1 MPWYTF
7 EPSWDP
13 LRELDQLRR
22 EMDRLWDRAF
32 GFGPERWRLRA
43 GVFPLLNISEDKDHV
58 YVRAE
63 LAGVKP
69 EDIDITLEDNRLI
82 LRGERKIP
90 AEEKVVGY
98 HRREREAGS
107 FRRVVRLPER
117 LDPAKVEAVF
127 KDGILTITLAKPEEI
142 KPKQITV
149 KSA

>member
-7 EPSWDP
+7 EPSWEP
-13 LRELDQLRR
+13 SRGMDQLRR
-22 EMDRLWDRAF
+22 EMDRLWEQAY
-32 GFGPERWRLRA
+32 GSERYPRQA
-43 GVFPLLNISEDKDHV
+43 GVFPLLNLSEDQDHV

-69 EDIDITLEDNRLI
+69 EDIDITMEDNKLI
-82 LRGERKIP
+82 LRGERRIP

-107 FRRVVRLPER
+107 FRRVVRLPNR
-117 LDPAKVEAVF
+117 LDPAKVEAIF

-149 KSA
+149 KTA

>member
-7 EPSWDP
+7 EPSWEP

-22 EMDRLWDRAF
+22 EMDRLWERAI
-32 GFGPERWRLRA
+32 GPEYYRRRA
-43 GVFPLLNISEDKDHV
+43 GVFPLLNISEDQDHV

-63 LAGVKP
+63 LAGVQP
-69 EDIDITLEDNRLI
+69 GDIEITLEDNKLV

-90 AEEKVVGY
+90 TEEKVVGY

-117 LDPAKVEAVF
+117 LDPAKVEAVC
-127 KDGILTITLAKPEEI
+127 KDGILTVILTKPEEI

>member
-7 EPSWDP
+7 EPSW
-13 LRELDQLRR
+13 ESFQEMDQLRR
-22 EMDRLWDRAF
+22 EMDRLFDRAYS
-32 GFGPERWRLRA
+32 PERLRRRA
-43 GVFPLLNISEDKDHV
+43 GVFPLLNLSEDQDHV

-63 LAGVKP
+63 LAGVRP
-69 EDIDITLEDNRLI
+69 EDIDITLEDNKLI

-107 FRRVVRLPER
+107 FRRLVRLPDR
-117 LDPAKVEAVF
+117 LDASKVEAVF
-127 KDGILTITLAKPEEI
+127 KEGVLTITLAKPEQI

-149 KSA
+149 KTA

>member
-7 EPSWDP
+7 EPSWEP
-13 LRELDQLRR
+13 VQGMEQLRR
-22 EMDRLWDRAF
+22 EMDRLWDQAY
-32 GFGPERWRLRA
+32 GTERYRRQA
-43 GVFPLLNISEDKDHV
+43 GVFPLLNLSEDQDHV

-63 LAGVKP
+63 LAGVRP
-69 EDIDITLEDNRLI
+69 EDIDITMEDNKLI

-107 FRRVVRLPER
+107 FRRVVRLPNR

-127 KDGILTITLAKPEEI
+127 KDGILTITMAKPEEI
-142 KPKQITV
+142 KPRQITV
-149 KSA
+149 KTA